1 MVVHGGELIWAAERL
16 VAGVT
21 GDGVSS
27 VERLVEAMNADPRRV
42 GPQAILRPVPLDE
55 EALDLLRGAGLDPA
69 SIPAAGRFVRLRH
82 AANLASGGL
91 PVAAFDRVHPDN
103 ALLAVRAAAALRLDL
118 AGVDLLIP
126 DIARSWLETG
136 AGICEVNA
144 QPNIG
149 AVTSAHLYAQLLR
162 RIVPASGRIPVVLV
176 LGAPRHGDVVGG
188 LERAVTARGPHVGAA
203 DARGMRLGG
212 ATIHRGAAPPFAALQ
227 ALLLDATTAAAI
239 VAVNDASLL
248 ISGLPCPAVDLLV
261 LAGDD
266 VDPAPGEDGATTR
279 ARLEAAL
286 RLQCDGDVVGVAGVK
301 ALADAV
307 LAIEARHAAPPA
319 G

>member
-1 MVVHGGELIWAAERL
+1 
-16 VAGVT
+16 
-21 GDGVSS
+21 
-27 VERLVEAMNADPRRV
+27 
-42 GPQAILRPVPLDE
+42 
-55 EALDLLRGAGLDPA
+55 
-69 SIPAAGRFVRLRH
+69 
-82 AANLASGGL
+82 
-91 PVAAFDRVHPDN
+91 
-103 ALLAVRAAAALRLDL
+103 
-118 AGVDLLIP
+118 
-126 DIARSWLETG
+126 
-136 AGICEVNA
+136 VNA

-188 LERAVTARGPHVGAA
+188 LERAVTARGLHVGAA